1 MEVSM
6 NSQCLSVAFV
16 NISYGS
22 LKLHG
27 LENNVFLVLNIFL
40 FSYKSF
46 TLAEDGK
53 DIIYVLT
60 ATSDDYIYLTA
71 KDAR

>member
-1 MEVSM
+1 M
-6 NSQCLSVAFV
+6 NTQWLSVAFV

-40 FSYKSF
+40 SSYNSF
-46 TLAEDGK
+46 IFTEAEK
-53 DIIYVLT
+53 DIIYELT
-60 ATSDDYIYLTA
+60 ATSDDYIQLTV
-71 KDAR
+71 KNAR

>member
-1 MEVSM
+1 MEVCM
-6 NSQCLSVAFV
+6 NSQWLSVAFV

-22 LKLHG
+22 LKLRS

-40 FSYKSF
+40 SSYSSSIL
-46 TLAEDGK
+46 TDAEK
-53 DIIYVLT
+53 DIIYELT
-60 ATSDDYIYLTA
+60 ATSDDYIQLTM